1 MVEIVGERSYPGV
14 DNKIG
19 MTFFDIRKKN
29 RHEDGQKLSINAVLK
44 IL

>member
-19 MTFFDIRKKN
+19 MTFFDIRKKKI
-29 RHEDGQKLSINAVLK
+29 DLK
-44 IL
+44 MDKNYQ

>member
-1 MVEIVGERSYPGV
+1 MVEIARERPCPGV

-19 MTFFDIRKKN
+19 MAFFDIRKKN
-29 RHEDGQKLSINAVLK
+29 RLEDRQKLSINAVLK